1 MTKEIKDKME
11 KIGTSLRLS
20 QVKKLEKYFPVAQQL
35 QSKAIQG
42 AVEMFIDAI
51 DNYGEKFVL
60 SQLLGEKGKYKIV
73 RTDEVIEKKK

>member
-1 MTKEIKDKME
+1 MGKDLKNKMI
-11 KIGTSLRLS
+11 KIGTSLRSS
-20 QVKKLEKYFPVAQQL
+20 QVEKLEKYFPVAQQL

-42 AVEMFIDAI
+42 AVEMFIEAI

-73 RTDEVIEKKK
+73 PTELDRTQ